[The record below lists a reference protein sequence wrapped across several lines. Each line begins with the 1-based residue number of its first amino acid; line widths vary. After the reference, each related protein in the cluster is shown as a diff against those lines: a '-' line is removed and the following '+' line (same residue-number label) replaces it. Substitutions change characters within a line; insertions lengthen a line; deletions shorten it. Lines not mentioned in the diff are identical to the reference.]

1 MAGLFLIIFAVLS
14 LISLIMIFIDDLNDD
29 FWKMVSIICLVVTV
43 IYLAAIPICRINSK
57 QNVEY
62 AKIFQETLNHN
73 RSNEQ
78 ELNVFERAKI
88 MEEIN
93 DCNSVISS
101 WKVKGQKWYNNKWYY
116 HPDTQKVE
124 YVK

>member
-101 WKVKGQKWYNNKWYY
+101 WKKKKKKWYNNKWYY